1 MTTEPAES
9 ARNADLV
16 RRCIEAMLAADW
28 QTVANSYAADATLVD
43 PLLPDPVQGREAI
56 VALYQQ
62 CREHEPD
69 MAGEILSLLA
79 AGDKVAVEF
88 RTSGTIQKPFPDM
101 PETIVGKRVEI
112 PEVNIIELQEGQ
124 IVSNTVYADTG
135 ALMRQLDLLS
145 T

>member
-1 MTTEPAES
+1 MTMESTES
-9 ARNADLV
+9 ARNANLV
-16 RRCIEAMLAADW
+16 RRCIEAMLTADW
-28 QTVANSYAADATLVD
+28 QTVFNSYATDAILVD
-43 PLLPDPVQGREAI
+43 PLLPDPVRGRNAI

-69 MAGEILSLLA
+69 MVGEILSLLA
-79 AGDKVAVEF
+79 ADDKVSVEF

-112 PEVNIIELQEGQ
+112 QEVNIIQLQQGQ
-124 IVSNTVYADTG
+124 IVSNVIYADTG
-135 ALMRQLDLLS
+135 ALMRQLDLLP